1 MASTGVSGM
10 SSMGESSRSS
20 PHDIEPLR
28 KSSGWMIALGIIYL
42 AAGAFALGSIVAT
55 VGTVFL
61 IGIMM
66 QVAGVA
72 EVTHALQVKRS
83 GKFPL
88 WLSIGILYIVAGLV
102 TIQNPHLAAQVLTLV
117 LGLALVASGI
127 MRILL
132 SLTLGSGTPWIGA
145 VLSGMVTLLIGIVII
160 ARWPVSSL
168 YILGLFLSIDLI
180 VTG

>member
-28 KSSGWMIALGIIYL
+28 KNSGWMIGLGIIYV

-88 WLSIGILYIVAGLV
+88 WLSIGILYLV
-102 TIQNPHLAAQVLTLV
+102 CRLLLEKKKNRQN
-117 LGLALVASGI
+117 
-127 MRILL
+127 
-132 SLTLGSGTPWIGA
+132 GSRPIETW
-145 VLSGMVTLLIGIVII
+145 
-160 ARWPVSSL
+160 
-168 YILGLFLSIDLI
+168 
-180 VTG
+180 